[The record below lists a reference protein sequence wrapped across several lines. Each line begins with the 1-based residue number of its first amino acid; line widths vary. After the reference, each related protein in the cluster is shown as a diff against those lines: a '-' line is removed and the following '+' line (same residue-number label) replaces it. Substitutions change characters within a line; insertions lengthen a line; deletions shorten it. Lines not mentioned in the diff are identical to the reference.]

1 MGIVHVLL
9 QHMSLLANRNKRCN
23 RKVVHISDFIIY
35 KVPYMIN
42 IGGYTE
48 RDLFFLY
55 TGLPPYHE
63 KLVSTNNAFLVN
75 IYFILFVFLAFLLIL

>member
-1 MGIVHVLL
+1 
-9 QHMSLLANRNKRCN
+9 
-23 RKVVHISDFIIY
+23 
-35 KVPYMIN
+35 MIN